1 MRQIEDAEEANKA
14 AAAAAA
20 LPLPPDS
27 EDEEDARQQDGQLT
41 NGASK
46 GLTSAA
52 GGKFDAPA
60 FSASTLAN
68 GGDLSFL
75 ARPAGT
81 AFSAPA
87 FGIAATTPVFGGEPG
102 VHGFH
107 APLPRCHKA
116 YQFHRMFCYVACK
129 LDCECRMLHGGC

>member
-1 MRQIEDAEEANKA
+1 MMRQIEDAEEANKA

-27 EDEEDARQQDGQLT
+27 EDDEDARQRDEQLT
-41 NGASK
+41 NGVSK
-46 GLTSAA
+46 GPTSDA
-52 GGKFDAPA
+52 GGKGDAPA

-75 ARPAGT
+75 ARPPGT
-81 AFSAPA
+81 AFGAPA

-102 VHGFH
+102 PPGYH
-107 APLPRCHKA
+107 APPPRCHKA
-116 YQFHRMFCYVACK
+116 YPCH
-129 LDCECRMLHGGC
+129 